1 MVFFRIKTIKGKQ
14 YAYEVENE
22 WRAKSSR
29 QKVKG
34 YIGRTYKAAL
44 KDDIGFLEFINK
56 ENLEEYFKCSS
67 RKEIIRNLIEWE
79 IFKFGIGEEFQID
92 LDMFTIQKKGKN
104 IAFIINDGLMCGKT
118 IRKLLE
124 FEPQED
130 EHSDAYSLARAFVEA
145 GIKVPHDVFIKLF
158 EVHFMRQSETFK
170 YNLPYKF

>member
-44 KDDIGFLEFINK
+44 KNDIGFLEFINK
-56 ENLEEYFKCSS
+56 ENIEEYFKCSS

-92 LDMFTIQKKGKN
+92 LDMFTIQKKAR
-104 IAFIINDGLMCGKT
+104 IL
-118 IRKLLE
+118 
-124 FEPQED
+124 P
-130 EHSDAYSLARAFVEA
+130 SL
-145 GIKVPHDVFIKLF
+145 
-158 EVHFMRQSETFK
+158 
-170 YNLPYKF
+170 